1 MLILREQKKIFKPL
15 YSHLGDGIFILDPS
29 TPKIIMPFLERPFGS
44 TQSRILELVEST
56 KRVSY
61 EITQEADII
70 EIKPNFWTKKGL
82 RTFFKKGFYSY
93 NIILIIFYLFPG
105 SILGCFLYN
114 DCYLQPQI
122 TRDFIISSNHFYAF
136 FLLTS
141 LGVFS
146 FHNTKKINF
155 LIIYLFL
162 LSIILELF
170 HIIIPNRGFEMSDL
184 FGNIVGV
191 ILVILIY
198 KIVIRYVKT

>member
-1 MLILREQKKIFKPL
+1 MNKLK
-15 YSHLGDGIFILDPS
+15 
-29 TPKIIMPFLERPFGS
+29 
-44 TQSRILELVEST
+44 
-56 KRVSY
+56 
-61 EITQEADII
+61 
-70 EIKPNFWTKKGL
+70 N
-82 RTFFKKGFYSY
+82 FFKIGFYSS
-93 NIILIIFYLFPG
+93 NIILIIFYLYPG

-114 DCYLQPQI
+114 DCYIQPQI
-122 TRDFIISSNHFYAF
+122 TQDFIVSANHVYAF
-136 FLLTS
+136 ILLTS
-141 LGVFS
+141 LGLFS

-155 LIIYLFL
+155 LIFYLFL

>member
-1 MLILREQKKIFKPL
+1 MKKL
-15 YSHLGDGIFILDPS
+15 
-29 TPKIIMPFLERPFGS
+29 KI
-44 TQSRILELVEST
+44 
-56 KRVSY
+56 
-61 EITQEADII
+61 
-70 EIKPNFWTKKGL
+70 
-82 RTFFKKGFYSY
+82 FFKKGFYSS

-114 DCYLQPQI
+114 DCYIQPQI

-136 FLLTS
+136 ILLTS

-170 HIIIPNRGFEMSDL
+170 HIIIPNRGFEISDL